1 MAVYKMTELSHDEM
15 REKVLEYLQGVDK
28 SKNKDI
34 AAAIGMPKRVVDK
47 VINELAK
54 EDKLEF
60 LYLGTSYVKIKGK

>member
-1 MAVYKMTELSHDEM
+1 MAVYKMTELSHEEL

-28 SKNKDI
+28 AKNKDV
-34 AAAIGMPKRVVDK
+34 ATAIGAQKRTVDK

>member
-1 MAVYKMTELSHDEM
+1 MTDELTHEEM
-15 REKVLEYLQGVDK
+15 REKILEYLNTVEK
-28 SKNKDI
+28 SKNKEV
-34 AAAIGMPKRVVDK
+34 AAKIGAPKRKVDK